1 LAGVK
6 PKARTQRRS
15 IFNPPD
21 DAPINSL
28 AKLDPKEVLSL
39 DDFDTQKKRDPQAF
53 FHDIC
58 LSVNQFLAC
67 IERERIVGLN
77 N

>member
-39 DDFDTQKKRDPQAF
+39 DDFDTQKKT
-53 FHDIC
+53 
-58 LSVNQFLAC
+58 
-67 IERERIVGLN
+67 
-77 N
+77 